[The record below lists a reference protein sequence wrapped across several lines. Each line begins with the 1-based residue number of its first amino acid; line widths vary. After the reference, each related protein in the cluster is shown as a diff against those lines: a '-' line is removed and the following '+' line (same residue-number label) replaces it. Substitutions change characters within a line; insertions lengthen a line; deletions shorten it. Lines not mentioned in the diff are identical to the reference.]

1 MTIIVQAWFILLDTI
16 EMIIDVSF
24 FCIIFS
30 ALAVGIMRVATE
42 FASQKSFKIMKG
54 MWT

>member
-1 MTIIVQAWFILLDTI
+1 MSVVVQAWFILLDTL

-30 ALAVGIMRVATE
+30 ALVAGIMRVATE
-42 FASQKSFKIMKG
+42 FVSQKSFKIMKG
-54 MWT
+54 MWV